1 MSCNIWKD
9 CPKVPITEL
18 LTFIVDN
25 RGKTV
30 PTAPYGR
37 KLIATNC
44 VTNNTLFP
52 VYEKVRYL
60 SDETY
65 NTWFR
70 AHPIPGDILFVNKGT
85 PGRVCMVPDPVDFC
99 IAQDMIALRADET
112 KIYNKYL
119 FAVLRSREIQQQ
131 IYNTS
136 VGDVIP
142 HFKKQFLDQLLI
154 PVPDWS
160 TQRIIGDRY
169 YLFSYKI
176 ELNNKINENLER
188 QAQVLYKSM
197 FINNPN
203 LEVTRGVLS
212 DIALIE
218 MGQSPSGNSYNE
230 NGIGEVFFQ
239 GRAEFGFRFPTRR
252 LFTTQPKRIA
262 KAGDILLS
270 VRAPV
275 GDMNVAYEQCCIG
288 RGLCA
293 IHSKDSNSSF
303 LLYTMFALKP
313 QFDVFNGEGTVFGS
327 INRDSLSNLPVDIPC
342 ADEIAKFET
351 IVHPMDELIRA
362 NYEENCR
369 LQALR
374 DSLLPKL
381 MSGEVDVDGI
391 HF

>member
-1 MSCNIWKD
+1 MKC
-9 CPKVPITEL
+9 E
-18 LTFIVDN
+18 IVKLSD
-25 RGKTV
+25 V
-30 PTAPYGR
+30 CD
-37 KLIATNC
+37 LIAGFAFKSKDFGDFEDKVIKIANIVPPR
-44 VTNNTLFP
+44 VTMDDLIGVNLSNYKKDKLQKFIAKSGDYVLAMTGATIGKIGRIYKKTGYINQRVLLFRP
-52 VYEKVRYL
+52 HKRIDKDFLYYTICGKSFYDFIINFVDSETAQPNISATTIGKYELYL
-60 SDETY
+60 PPL
-65 NTWFR
+65 NVQR
-70 AHPIPGDILFVNKGT
+70 N
-85 PGRVCMVPDPVDFC
+85 
-99 IAQDMIALRADET
+99 IA
-112 KIYNKYL
+112 
-119 FAVLRSREIQQQ
+119 S
-131 IYNTS
+131 
-136 VGDVIP
+136 
-142 HFKKQFLDQLLI
+142 FLKSID
-154 PVPDWS
+154 D
-160 TQRIIGDRY
+160 
-169 YLFSYKI
+169 KI

-252 LFTTQPKRIA
+252 LFATQPKRIA